1 MEWRNIAR
9 PLVVLAAVAAL
20 AAAGGHVRAAP
31 EEYEIDPEHF
41 SIGFTAS
48 HLGFQ
53 NQLGMFLE
61 GEGSFHYDPEVQ
73 EVSGIRIEVKAK
85 SVFTNSKRRDKH
97 LRSPDFLNAKEFPKI
112 IFTGTRAEKI
122 SDTTG
127 RIHGE
132 LELVGQ
138 TRPITL
144 DVTLNQIDVYAFGHK
159 RKTIGISAETSFS
172 RSAFGMTYGVDDL
185 VGDEVRMFFEFEA
198 LKQ

>member
-1 MEWRNIAR
+1 MGWRNAAR
-9 PLVVLAAVAAL
+9 PLAVLAAAASLVAV
-20 AAAGGHVRAAP
+20 GGHVRAAP

-41 SIGFTAS
+41 SIGFMAS

-53 NQLGMFLE
+53 NQLGMFLK
-61 GEGSFHYDPEVQ
+61 GEGSFLYDPEVQ
-73 EVSGIRIEVKAK
+73 EVTDIRIEVEAK
-85 SVFTNSKRRDKH
+85 SVFTNNKRRDKH

-112 IFTGTRAEKI
+112 IFTGTSAEKI

-132 LELVGQ
+132 LELLGQ

-144 DVTLNQIDVYAFGHK
+144 EVRLNQIAVYAFGHK
-159 RKTIGISAETSFS
+159 RKTIGISAHTSFR

-185 VGDEVRMFFEFEA
+185 VGDEIQMFFEFEA